1 MKSLLDI
8 LHTIFTKNNYPNA
21 KANKLRKYLHVRNTT
36 NTNNFFTFL
45 KA

>member
-8 LHTIFTKNNYPNA
+8 LHTIFTKNNYP
-21 KANKLRKYLHVRNTT
+21 KANKLRKHPYVRNTA
-36 NTNNFFTFL
+36 NTNIFFTFL